1 MALVASIDAYGIH
14 SPTYPEILADLQASY
29 RAIFGTDLYLEAD
42 SQEGQM
48 LAVFAMALYDANQL
62 AVSVYNSFSPATA
75 QREGLSRVVLVNGIA
90 RRTASHSTVDLTLT
104 GQAGTV
110 ITGGV
115 AQDVAGQKWDLP
127 ASVTIPLAG
136 EVTVTATAQDAGAV
150 QAASGEVSAIAT
162 PTRGWQAVTNALAA
176 TPGTD
181 VETDAALRQR
191 QRLSTALPSQ
201 TVLDGIEGAL
211 ASLTGVT
218 RCRCYENDE
227 DAPDA
232 RGIPAHSVAVVVE
245 GGDTDTIAQA
255 LARKKTLGAGTH
267 GSTSVTVAGSSG
279 QPVTVRFFRPTLVSP
294 TVEVVIAPRA
304 GYVSTTGAAIQ
315 ANVAAHLAALP
326 IGEDVLLSKLY
337 TPVNA
342 AEPMEGKRTFDV
354 RALGI
359 ARPGDG
365 LAAVNLPLAYT
376 EAAVGAAAN
385 VTVTVES

>member
-1 MALVASIDAYGIH
+1 MSSAYIDDTGIHIPTYDETLATLVAKYK
-14 SPTYPEILADLQASY
+14 
-29 RAIFGTDLYLEAD
+29 AIFGEDLYLEAD
-42 SQEGQM
+42 AQEYQM
-48 LAVFAMALYDANQL
+48 LAMFALALQDAYDL
-62 AVSVYNSFSPATA
+62 ARSVYNSYSPQTA
-75 QREGLSRVVLVNGIA
+75 QGAGLSNAVTINGLT
-90 RRTASHSTVDLTLT
+90 RRPASHSTVDLTLT

-176 TPGTD
+176 TPGTE

-218 RCRCYENDE
+218 RCRCYENDA
-227 DAPDA
+227 DSTDA

-245 GGDTDTIAQA
+245 GGDTDTIAQVIA
-255 LARKKTLGAGTH
+255 SKKTLGAGTH
-267 GSTSVTVAGSSG
+267 GTASVTVAGRNG
-279 QPVTVRFFRPTLVSP
+279 LPQTTRFFRPTPVSP
-294 TVEVVIAPRA
+294 TVEVVITPRA
-304 GYVSTTGAAIQ
+304 GYVSTTGEAIK
-315 ANVAAHLAALP
+315 ANVAAQLNELP
-326 IGEDVLLSKLY
+326 IGEEILLSKLY

-342 AEPMEGKRTFDV
+342 AEPVVGKRTFDV
-354 RALGI
+354 TALRI
-359 ARPGDG
+359 ARQGDDPIP
-365 LAAVNLPLAYT
+365 ANLPLAYT
-376 EAAVGAAAN
+376 EVAVGAAEN